1 MTVGTC
7 TDSRQGH
14 WKLGLVMESQVCE
27 GPFILPK
34 ESTEGSN
41 MANHVPLRMSF
52 DCLSRVTAFDVM

>member
-1 MTVGTC
+1 
-7 TDSRQGH
+7 
-14 WKLGLVMESQVCE
+14 MESQVCE